1 MAITAGDIAKLR
13 ASTGAGMMDCKKAL
27 EEALGDAE
35 KAMEILRKK
44 GILKA
49 AKRADKIAAEGTTLV
64 KTSGNNAVVLEMN
77 SETDFVAKN
86 DSFKKIVEDIADH
99 ILSVKPAS
107 TEELLTQTLVSG
119 QGTVGENI
127 TNISGTIGEKIS
139 LRRFSLLEKTANDAF
154 GAYVHMGGKISVLV
168 VLSGVKDEDLARDV
182 AMHVAAS
189 NPKYIRR
196 EEVPTEVLEKEKEI
210 YSEQL
215 KQQGKPA
222 NIIENILKGK
232 IDKFYGEVCLLEQPF
247 IKDEEQK
254 VGRYIESKTPGA
266 KVEKV
271 VRFELGEGMEKK
283 SCDFAAEVAE
293 QMK

>member
-1 MAITAGDIAKLR
+1 
-13 ASTGAGMMDCKKAL
+13 
-27 EEALGDAE
+27 
-35 KAMEILRKK
+35 
-44 GILKA
+44 
-49 AKRADKIAAEGTTLV
+49 
-64 KTSGNNAVVLEMN
+64 
-77 SETDFVAKN
+77 
-86 DSFKKIVEDIADH
+86 
-99 ILSVKPAS
+99 
-107 TEELLTQTLVSG
+107 
-119 QGTVGENI
+119 
-127 TNISGTIGEKIS
+127 
-139 LRRFSLLEKTANDAF
+139 LEKTANDAF